1 MLEIDV
7 VDAEVPIKEPS
18 FEIDTTFES
27 SYILHR
33 VKKTPTRAKS
43 IPYRILKQNEDA
55 YIFFMVCSNRFFL
68 EQYFF

>member
-7 VDAEVPIKEPS
+7 VDAEVPIKEAS

-33 VKKTPTRAKS
+33 VQKTPTRAKS
-43 IPYRILKQNEDA
+43 IPYRILKRMKMLTFS
-55 YIFFMVCSNRFFL
+55 I
-68 EQYFF
+68 